1 MKKYIISRLTN
12 SGARQYMSRAFP
24 TRWSYYECNAMV
36 MSERLSESILKLLRD
51 VSPFGVF
58 ERHKY
63 HPPKLP

>member
-1 MKKYIISRLTN
+1 MDKFIISRITT

-24 TRWSYYECNAMV
+24 VRWSYYECNAMV
-36 MSERLSESILKLLRD
+36 MSDRLSSSVLKILFD
-51 VSPFGVF
+51 VRPHGVF